1 MSAIDTAIEA
11 ELIASSVP
19 LSEEAIDLLKTK
31 LRLLID
37 QVALLESGSAGRVT
51 VGVRRKGSFSKMSLA
66 GGEAAPDM
74 LKILSLFLNEGG
86 ELSVEDAALEFDV
99 PLIDANAHFRELSRR
114 GFVRLKSVTFGPYSG
129 NFELTQEGSSYAAQ
143 HCG

>member
-11 ELIASSVP
+11 ELIANSVT

-37 QVALLESGSAGRVT
+37 QVALMESENAGRIP
-51 VGVRRKGSFSKMSLA
+51 VGVRWNGSLSKMPVA
-66 GGEAAPDM
+66 VGEVAPDM

-86 ELSVEDAALEFDV
+86 ELSVEDVALEFDV

-114 GFVRLKSVTFGPYSG
+114 GFVLLKSITFGPYSG
-129 NFELTQEGSSYAAQ
+129 NFELTQEGRSYATQ